1 VFVCACVLLIC
12 GAGALGRWPLLTQL
26 GFIVL
31 CLVLFPLLNGLGV
44 LRALRI
50 NQLPGAQF
58 RSRYMYGG
66 AALFAGSLLWVAIL
80 VRLVPDSTLGAWLL
94 LGPSMAMFG
103 GSVYLFVKGT
113 Q

>member
-1 VFVCACVLLIC
+1 MLLVC
-12 GAGALGRWPLLTQL
+12 GASALSRWPLLTQL
-26 GFIVL
+26 GFVVL

-44 LRALRI
+44 LRALGI
-50 NQLPGAQF
+50 SHLSGAQF
-58 RSRYMYGG
+58 RSRHMYGG

-80 VRLVPDSTLGAWLL
+80 VRLVPDSTLGAWIL